1 MQTYRILVWEGHN
14 VPEEVKEKD
23 GTIIEA
29 ESLDGARD
37 QLAEEMLEKHLIMRE
52 EYEDE
57 IDFLLISDTLASV
70 MGAVANFVG
79 V

>member
-14 VPEEVKEKD
+14 VPEEVREKD
-23 GTIIEA
+23 GITIEA

-37 QLAEEMLEKHLIMRE
+37 QLAEEMLGDHLIMRE

-57 IDFLLISDTLASV
+57 IDFILVSDSLREVMSISASIGG
-70 MGAVANFVG
+70 M
-79 V
+79 